1 MPMRRVAVFAGSAA
15 PLSPTYADAATRIGR
30 LLAEN
35 GITLL
40 TEGVMTG
47 LEAMLVES
55 AREAGGAVALLPRD
69 PVLVEKADGFLALPQ
84 GLLTFDELFQLWSWQ
99 SPADPEKPTGL
110 LNVDGYFTALL
121 KNESDAAVER
131 FARET
136 QRGMLIVDPDP
147 ESLLRAMADFRP
159 PETRRLQ
166 SRDDR

>member
-1 MPMRRVAVFAGSAA
+1 MPLRRVAVFAGSAA
-15 PLSPTYADAATRIGR
+15 PLAPAHADAATRVGR

-40 TEGVMTG
+40 TEGVLSG

-55 AREAGGAVALLPRD
+55 ARAAGGAVVLLPRD
-69 PVLVEKADGFLALPQ
+69 PTMAEKADGFLALPQ
-84 GLLTFDELFQLWSWQ
+84 GLANFEELFQLWSWQ
-99 SPADPEKPTGL
+99 HAADPEKPTGL
-110 LNVDGYFTALL
+110 LNTEGYFTALL

-131 FARET
+131 FVRET
-136 QRGMLIVDPDP
+136 QRGMLIVDADP

-166 SRDDR
+166 ARDEL

>member
-15 PLSPTYADAATRIGR
+15 PLAPPYADAAIRVGR

-47 LEAMLVES
+47 LEELLVES
-55 AREAGGAVALLPRD
+55 AREAGGAVVLLPRD
-69 PVLVEKADGFLALPQ
+69 PTLVEKADGFLALPQ
-84 GLLTFDELFQLWSWQ
+84 GLANFDELFQLWSWQ
-99 SPADPEKPTGL
+99 NPADPEKPTGL
-110 LNVDGYFTALL
+110 LNVAGYFTALL
-121 KNESDAAVER
+121 ENESDEAVER
-131 FARET
+131 FVRET

-166 SRDDR
+166 ARDDP

>member
-1 MPMRRVAVFAGSAA
+1 MSMRRVAVFAGSAA
-15 PLSPTYADAATRIGR
+15 PLAPSYADAATRVGR

-47 LEAMLVES
+47 LEALLVES
-55 AREAGGAVALLPRD
+55 AREAGGAVILLPRD
-69 PVLVEKADGFLALPQ
+69 PALVEKADGLLALPQ
-84 GLLTFDELFQLWSWQ
+84 GVVTFDEIFQLWSWQ
-99 SPADPEKPTGL
+99 NPADPEKPTGL

-131 FARET
+131 FVRET
-136 QRGMLIVDPDP
+136 QRGMLIVDADP

-159 PETRRLQ
+159 PETRRHHA
-166 SRDDR
+166 RDDQ